1 MDALTGAGIALAT
14 FLLTSFVQLW
24 RDRAAENRAIRAEK
38 RADQRNLRDAKL
50 ARLRRAFETVLIA
63 TWGVRSAT
71 SQFIYSIGDAR
82 ANAAKILSES
92 IVGINEARAQLMLE
106 GDVHDVFN
114 ELDRIRKAFNTIEFE
129 FRDRASGQGEP
140 EAVKQAF
147 GDVTDGGA
155 NIERLVDAHLRR
167 VEQSV

>member
-1 MDALTGAGIALAT
+1 MASWTD
-14 FLLTSFVQLW
+14 FS
-24 RDRAAENRAIRAEK
+24 
-38 RADQRNLRDAKL
+38 DAKL